1 MAIIKTR
8 NTILTQ
14 AFRMIG
20 AVAEDED
27 PSAAQIQDG
36 AIRLDWMVKAWQK
49 TGVHLWKEDEATLFL
64 VAGQQKYTLGSG
76 SVEHVTKSFTE
87 TTLSADEAS
96 GQTVLS
102 VTSTT
107 GAVVGDFVG
116 VTQDDNTIHWS
127 TLTVVSPFT
136 IADATTDTA
145 ASGNSVIYYT
155 SNINKPLR
163 IPDARRRQDSQDIRM
178 THLGRIDY
186 LNLPNKAT
194 TGTPVQYYYKPNISD
209 GDLFLWPTAE
219 NASTQRV
226 LFSFYDL
233 IDVFDTSASAPDFP
247 NEWIETI
254 ADNIAV
260 RMSADFGMPLPPD
273 VRQRAAT
280 GYKDALEWD
289 DEDAPVFFVYS
300 DRGE

>member
-1 MAIIKTR
+1 MAIVKTR
-8 NTILTQ
+8 NTIITQ
-14 AFRMIG
+14 ALRIIG
-20 AVAEDED
+20 VVAEGED
-27 PSAAQIQDG
+27 PTASQIQDS
-36 AIRLDWMVKAWQK
+36 AIRLDWMIKTWQN

-64 VAGQQKYTLGSG
+64 VAGQQSYTLGSG
-76 SVEHVTKSFTE
+76 SSEHATTSFTE

-102 VTSTT
+102 VTSST
-107 GAVVGDFVG
+107 GVAVGDFVG

-127 TLTVVSPFT
+127 TLTVISPFT
-136 IADATTDTA
+136 IADALTDDA

-155 SNINKPLR
+155 SNIDKPLR

-186 LNLPNKAT
+186 LNLPSKET

-209 GDLFLWPTAE
+209 GELFLWPTAQ

-233 IDVFDTSASAPDFP
+233 IDVFDNSADAPDFP
-247 NEWIETI
+247 NEWIQTI
-254 ADNIAV
+254 VYNLAV
-260 RMSADFGMPLPPD
+260 DLAPD
-273 VRQRAAT
+273 YGQMIPQYVAIKAAKL
-280 GYKDALEWD
+280 YQDALEWD
-289 DEDAPVFFVYS
+289 DEDAPVYFVFS
-300 DRGE
+300 NRGE